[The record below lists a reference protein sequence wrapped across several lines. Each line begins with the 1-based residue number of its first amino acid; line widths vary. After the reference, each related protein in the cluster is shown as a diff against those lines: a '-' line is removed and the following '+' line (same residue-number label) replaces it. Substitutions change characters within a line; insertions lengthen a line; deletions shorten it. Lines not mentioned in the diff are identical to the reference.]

1 MSDNQKTLN
10 SSIEFTGVG
19 LHTGEDVHMV
29 IEPAKINHGVKF
41 QRVDLENQPVIEA
54 DVDLVTEIERGTTLT
69 KSGASVSTVEHVL
82 SALTGLGIDNCLIE
96 VSAQEMPIMDGSAQ
110 PFVKVLQE
118 AGIKDFKIPKNYYII
133 TEPVK
138 YVNKEKGIDFELF
151 ENKFNVEIPG
161 FLKLRF
167 VNHNEAN
174 YEFISA
180 VDGKSI
186 WSNSKKG
193 LGLRP

>member
-1 MSDNQKTLN
+1 MY
-10 SSIEFTGVG
+10 ITG
-19 LHTGEDVHMV
+19 H
-29 IEPAKINHGVKF
+29 NHV
-41 QRVDLENQPVIEA
+41 LA
-54 DVDLVTEIERGTTLT
+54 DEGDFLGTTQLI
-69 KSGASVSTVEHVL
+69 
-82 SALTGLGIDNCLIE
+82 SATGSLPG
-96 VSAQEMPIMDGSAQ
+96 GS
-110 PFVKVLQE
+110 
-118 AGIKDFKIPKNYYII
+118 PKKA
-133 TEPVK
+133 P
-138 YVNKEKGIDFELF
+138 